1 MANRIDER
9 FNALRGAGKSGL
21 VTYIGAGDP
30 HLQATVDIAVEFD
43 RIGVDVLELGLP
55 FSDPLA
61 DGIVN
66 QLAAARALASGATTA
81 GVLEAVRQIRQRA
94 QIPIVLYTYMNPI
107 YRYGFAKFVEDAE
120 AAGVDGLLIL
130 DLPPDEDENNPDLQV
145 TSGMRRIRLIAPTT
159 PEPRISRLV
168 KNASGFI
175 YYVSREGVTGE
186 RSDIADTMPD
196 RVSMIREKTALP
208 IAVGFGIST
217 PAQVAQVAGCA
228 DAVVVG
234 SAIVRRIA
242 EQGSEHNLAR
252 RIGEFVSPLVA
263 AAHREG

>member
-1 MANRIDER
+1 
-9 FNALRGAGKSGL
+9 
-21 VTYIGAGDP
+21 
-30 HLQATVDIAVEFD
+30 
-43 RIGVDVLELGLP
+43 
-55 FSDPLA
+55 
-61 DGIVN
+61 
-66 QLAAARALASGATTA
+66 
-81 GVLEAVRQIRQRA
+81 
-94 QIPIVLYTYMNPI
+94 
-107 YRYGFAKFVEDAE
+107 
-120 AAGVDGLLIL
+120 
-130 DLPPDEDENNPDLQV
+130 
-145 TSGMRRIRLIAPTT
+145 MRRIRLIAPTT

-217 PAQVAQVAGCA
+217 PAQVAQVASCA

-242 EQGSEHNLAR
+242 EQGSDPNLAQ